1 MTTKRDPALIAMV
14 AGLGLVSSM
23 LLGGCAFLPG
33 AAVQNRVSPTDS
45 SPGDPSSSA
54 QGTGDGG
61 DSADAPEESGDGDA
75 GSDDSLAR
83 PANLPDDLPII
94 DGTVVVSED
103 LGTGWAIWIAV
114 PDATDGY
121 HEAEQQ
127 LAGAGFTED
136 ATMGNAADGWYSSFS
151 RADYGVQLT
160 AKDDSGDAAGPIV
173 AYTIYANQ

>member
-1 MTTKRDPALIAMV
+1 MTTKRHPSLIAVV
-14 AGLGLVSSM
+14 AALGLASC
-23 LLGGCAFLPG
+23 LALGGCALLP
-33 AAVQNRVSPTDS
+33 AALGGKTGTPTD
-45 SPGDPSSSA
+45 GSA
-54 QGTGDGG
+54 RGQST
-61 DSADAPEESGDGDA
+61 EDA
-75 GSDDSLAR
+75 GGPSGAPDESAGEDAGPGVSLVL
-83 PANLPDDLPII
+83 PANLPGDIPII
-94 DGTVVVSED
+94 DGTIVVSED
-103 LGTGWAIWIAV
+103 LGTGWAIWVAV
-114 PDATDGY
+114 ADATDGY